1 MLLVGILS
9 ALGLLL
15 LALKAG
21 GRKTIGHDVFVD
33 VLITITLMVCFY
45 GTFSG
50 MAAAMVGGL
59 CASIVLFIMKKT
71 MVHEKLKVT
80 KVNKVIMTKPFTVKV
95 PTVKTGWHK
104 VEPTWRK

>member
-1 MLLVGILS
+1 MLTIGILS

-21 GRKTIGHDVFVD
+21 GKKVIGMDIVFD
-33 VLITITLMVCFY
+33 IGITITLMIMFA

-59 CASIVLFIMKKT
+59 FVTILLFIMKKT
-71 MVHEKLKVT
+71 MVHETL
-80 KVNKVIMTKPFTVKV
+80 TVQKGIPKWKEV
-95 PTVKTGWHK
+95 DPRDH
-104 VEPTWRK
+104 